1 MIVAWVV
8 NIQYGLFICL
18 LCSTH
23 QLKVESSYQINKDIL
38 DIQIFVFYFFT
49 LSSLRKGRKLFFK
62 FSLSL
67 QPSKNQIFLFSSYN
81 TFGESLILMLRLCS
95 SIYSWFKCYLCI
107 IVTIMFIYF
116 VNLSFMTVVESY

>member
-49 LSSLRKGRKLFFK
+49 LSSLPKGRKLFFK
-62 FSLSL
+62 FSFSL

-81 TFGESLILMLRLCS
+81 TFEESLILMLRLCS
-95 SIYSWFKCYLCI
+95 SIYS
-107 IVTIMFIYF
+107 
-116 VNLSFMTVVESY
+116 